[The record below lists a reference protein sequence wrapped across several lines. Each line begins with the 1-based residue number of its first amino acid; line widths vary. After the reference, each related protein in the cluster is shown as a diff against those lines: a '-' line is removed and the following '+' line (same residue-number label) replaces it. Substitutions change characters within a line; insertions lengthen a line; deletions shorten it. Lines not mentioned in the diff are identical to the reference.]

1 MLVIFI
7 YFVKPYLFMLCKKLL
22 KKCKTFNFSVFK
34 TNINQTPTYIFLRKF
49 LPFKASKFS
58 EFSSTSLCDFD
69 FRRLFKKYF
78 QWKGKVAHSYE
89 TLSIS
94 GDFFATC
101 ALNLSPSLSHNTHL
115 YTPRPEALHNV
126 LFLQQKLICIKKT

>member
-69 FRRLFKKYF
+69 FRCLFKKCF
-78 QWKGKVAHSYE
+78 QWKGKVKRQVAHSYE

-94 GDFFATC
+94 GTFLPRAR
-101 ALNLSPSLSHNTHL
+101 LLPSLSHNTHL
-115 YTPRPEALHNV
+115 KRPDPKLYTMFFFYNKNSSA
-126 LFLQQKLICIKKT
+126 